1 MPPFKFTKGYSQW
14 GAQMG
19 RASYNKPPQKA
30 RSIRLFRVDL
40 VDGYDNGGAYWGNG
54 QSLWCAMADE
64 DSTGQEQYRD
74 FIRADSRREAMK
86 GLGLKMSWLISKK
99 DI

>member
-1 MPPFKFTKGYSQW
+1 MPAYKFTKGYSQW

-40 VDGYDNGGAYWGNG
+40 VGGYDNGGAYWGNG
-54 QSLWCAMADE
+54 QTLWGAMADE

-74 FIRADSRREAMK
+74 FIRADSRRGAMN
-86 GLGLKMSWLISKK
+86 GLDIKKEWLINKK
-99 DI
+99 GV